1 MALLPDYFLITD
13 FSLRNETNKITTDS
27 VGLQRS
33 SRKRPGQRW
42 AFTIDVLVKPEDA
55 KKAWAFLS
63 SIDAGVQPCTV
74 NIPGWTDGPGSVLG
88 IINSAAIG
96 ADEIRVSNNTSI
108 SVGDLFKLS
117 NHDKIYQCT
126 SKSGS
131 NDIGIY
137 PQLQAAITTST
148 TADFSS
154 SPFLAYLDN
163 PVPEMQESSRRLPS
177 ILTLQFVEA
186 T

>member
-42 AFTIDVLVKPEDA
+42 AFTIDVLVKPEDS

-74 NIPGWTDGPGSVLG
+74 NVPGWTDGPGAVLG

-96 ADEIRVSNNTSI
+96 AATIRLSNNTSVSI
-108 SVGDLFKLS
+108 GDLFKLS

-126 SKSGS
+126 AKSGS
-131 NDIGIY
+131 NDIEIY
-137 PQLQAAITTST
+137 PQLQAAITTSVA
-148 TADFSS
+148 ADFSS

-163 PVPEMQESSRRLPS
+163 PVPEMQESSRRMPS
-177 ILTLQFVEA
+177 VLTLQFVEA